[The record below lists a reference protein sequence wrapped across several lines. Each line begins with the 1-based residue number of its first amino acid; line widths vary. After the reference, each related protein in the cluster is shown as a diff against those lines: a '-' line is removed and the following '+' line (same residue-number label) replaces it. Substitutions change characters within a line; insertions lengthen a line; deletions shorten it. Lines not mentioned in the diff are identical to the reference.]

1 MSAKTKI
8 VVLHMKRIV
17 FTGIVIGLILIF
29 AVCLMLFLK
38 PKDNSMDETV
48 PTMYTQGVYT
58 SSVQLGD
65 AALDIQVA
73 VDENHINS
81 ISMVN
86 LDETMETMYPLVRPA
101 LDELSEQITANQS
114 LDDITYSQNNQ
125 YTSIVLLSA
134 IEEALE
140 KAASE

>member
-1 MSAKTKI
+1 
-8 VVLHMKRIV
+8 
-17 FTGIVIGLILIF
+17 
-29 AVCLMLFLK
+29 
-38 PKDNSMDETV
+38 MDETV
-48 PTMYTQGVYT
+48 PTMYTPGVYT

-65 AALDIQVA
+65 TALDIQVA

-81 ISMVN
+81 ISLVN

>member
-38 PKDNSMDETV
+38 PKDNSMDDTV
-48 PTMYTQGVYT
+48 PTMSTPGVYT

-81 ISMVN
+81 ISLVN

>member
-17 FTGIVIGLILIF
+17 FTGIVIGLILIL

-38 PKDNSMDETV
+38 PKDNYMDETV
-48 PTMYTQGVYT
+48 PNMYQPGVYT

-81 ISMVN
+81 ISLVN

>member
-1 MSAKTKI
+1 
-8 VVLHMKRIV
+8 
-17 FTGIVIGLILIF
+17 
-29 AVCLMLFLK
+29 
-38 PKDNSMDETV
+38 MDETV
-48 PTMYTQGVYT
+48 PTMYTPGVYT

>member
-1 MSAKTKI
+1 M
-8 VVLHMKRIV
+8 
-17 FTGIVIGLILIF
+17 
-29 AVCLMLFLK
+29 
-38 PKDNSMDETV
+38 
-48 PTMYTQGVYT
+48 
-58 SSVQLGD
+58 
-65 AALDIQVA
+65 A

>member
-1 MSAKTKI
+1 M
-8 VVLHMKRIV
+8 
-17 FTGIVIGLILIF
+17 
-29 AVCLMLFLK
+29 
-38 PKDNSMDETV
+38 
-48 PTMYTQGVYT
+48 
-58 SSVQLGD
+58 
-65 AALDIQVA
+65 A

-81 ISMVN
+81 ISLVN